1 MLVNLARVLVN
12 PARVLVNPARVLVN
26 LARVLYLH
34 RRAEAH
40 AHPSNYDE
48 GMDPLLLAE
57 FWWVAPIVVGGGG
70 AVTFASIRLGKRHR
84 AANLEYAAARHEVD
98 AARMRV
104 RTARAQVKSAQAGLL
119 IARSARQ
126 SGASGHAALD
136 AAKRK
141 VTGAQKELRA
151 AQTGLRGRRVQVQ
164 AARAMLHGRPRGDD
178 LPLPRLMATH
188 DEIIGRWMQ
197 YETDP
202 AKAIAFPG
210 MTDVRR
216 PTTGALITAMD
227 RARWLRPA
235 SAHAPFTPESFANYR
250 TAVTGLEEAFVIA
263 ETAAWRDAGA
273 RSPHDRDDETA
284 REGMRIPGTTWTVPI
299 EVRDAWDTWM
309 RGARSAASA
318 AATQAAS
325 AARDAMTRSA
335 EAKAAAKADPP
346 AAAPKPDPKAPSY
359 EPPPATPKPD
369 GKDRPTWP
377 IPRR

>member
-1 MLVNLARVLVN
+1 
-12 PARVLVNPARVLVN
+12 
-26 LARVLYLH
+26 
-34 RRAEAH
+34 
-40 AHPSNYDE
+40 
-48 GMDPLLLAE
+48 MDPLLMLTE
-57 FWWVAPIVVGGGG
+57 FWWVGPAVVGGGG
-70 AVTFASIRLGKRHR
+70 AVTFASIRLGKRRR
-84 AANLEYAAARHEVD
+84 AANLEYAAARHEVN
-98 AARMRV
+98 AARMHV

-119 IARSARQ
+119 MARSARQ
-126 SGASGHAALD
+126 SGRSGQAALD

-141 VTGAQKELRA
+141 VSAAQKEFRA

-164 AARAMLHGRPRGDD
+164 AARAMLHGRPRGED

-188 DEIIGRWMQ
+188 DEIISRWMQ

-216 PTTGALITAMD
+216 PATGALITAMD

-250 TAVTGLEEAFVIA
+250 AAVTHLEEAFVVA

-273 RSPHDRDDETA
+273 RSPHDVPDGAE

-318 AATQAAS
+318 AATQAAT
-325 AARDAMTRSA
+325 AAKDAMTKSTA
-335 EAKAAAKADPP
+335 AKAAARENAPTPEPETKPP
-346 AAAPKPDPKAPSY
+346 GY
-359 EPPPATPKPD
+359 EPPPATPKPEPD
-369 GKDRPTWP
+369 GKDRPIWP